1 MQPAKG
7 VDLYQ
12 TDGHEMYKSADHLNL
27 VKQVMSLFNV
37 ILSYEMFCKFHIF
50 LLNIRQ
56 FLKKEQF

>member
-50 LLNIRQ
+50 
-56 FLKKEQF
+56 FG